1 VAQQGP
7 PPRRPAWLPAS
18 GQPARSGG
26 RGGPERQDWPEQPGM
41 PEPDWPE
48 QADLPRPDWPEQQ
61 PAPAQRSHRA
71 DGRTAPDRQRRR
83 RDSSPWPSDPFPEDE
98 LEAAPWAG
106 PSIYPTGPGRRELRP
121 PRPDTGPIHGKAAQ
135 DTSTGTAPS
144 RRGRGR
150 GRAAAARLRKSR
162 RRVLLSGVTA
172 IVVAV
177 ALAGG
182 LLIHYR
188 HKPASQSDFI
198 TTLQPGEFRSVPN
211 ACTAASPATIS
222 QYLPGKASK
231 LLSASSSTQS
241 QCSYTVDARPIF
253 RVLQVTSEALQPTV
267 LATGNGSATINA
279 IYNYAQLQSGLATPP
294 KGSPLPKATIRQVTG
309 LGQEALS
316 ALQVTRKGRVRMDLV
331 TVLIRNRNALIKV
344 TMQGQAAGNGYG
356 PVSPSLLSKAALAV
370 ATQALSQVSAGPKVA
385 G

>member
-1 VAQQGP
+1 
-7 PPRRPAWLPAS
+7 
-18 GQPARSGG
+18 
-26 RGGPERQDWPEQPGM
+26 M
-41 PEPDWPE
+41 
-48 QADLPRPDWPEQQ
+48 
-61 PAPAQRSHRA
+61 
-71 DGRTAPDRQRRR
+71 
-83 RDSSPWPSDPFPEDE
+83 
-98 LEAAPWAG
+98 
-106 PSIYPTGPGRRELRP
+106 
-121 PRPDTGPIHGKAAQ
+121 
-135 DTSTGTAPS
+135 
-144 RRGRGR
+144 
-150 GRAAAARLRKSR
+150 
-162 RRVLLSGVTA
+162 SGVTA

-188 HKPASQSDFI
+188 HKPAPQSDFI
-198 TTLQPGEFRSVPN
+198 TTLQPGEFRSVPS
-211 ACTAASPATIS
+211 ACGAASAATLS

-231 LLSASSSTQS
+231 LLSASTSTQS
-241 QCSYTVDARPIF
+241 QCSYTVDARPLF
-253 RVLQVTSEALQPTV
+253 RVLQVTTEALQPTV

-279 IYNYAQLQSGLATPP
+279 IYSYAQLQAGLAAPP
-294 KGSPLPKATIRQVTG
+294 KGSPLPKAAIRQVTG

-356 PVSPSLLSKAALAV
+356 PVSPSLLRKAALAV